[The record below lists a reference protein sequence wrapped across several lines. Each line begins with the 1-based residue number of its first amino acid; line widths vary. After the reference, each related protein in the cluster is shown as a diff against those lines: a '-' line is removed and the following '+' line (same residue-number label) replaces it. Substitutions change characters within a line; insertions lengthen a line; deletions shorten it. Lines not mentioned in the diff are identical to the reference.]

1 MKRSIIVIDDFYVDP
16 DPVREWG
23 LQQEY
28 GVSGNYPGM
37 RSVSYK
43 GGGVKE
49 GIEGALGVPLCE
61 EFWNREGYNGAFQY
75 VTEEEKTWVHADIHN
90 EYAAIIFL
98 TPDPPVHTGTA
109 FYQNKLTKDY
119 RWNNI
124 TGPQLNTRGSNYED
138 WDKVEA
144 IENRYNRCIIYD
156 AFLFHAAEGY
166 FGNNLQNSRLFQTFF
181 FNPE

>member
-49 GIEGALGVPLCE
+49 GIEGALQP
-61 EFWNREGYNGAFQY
+61 
-75 VTEEEKTWVHADIHN
+75 
-90 EYAAIIFL
+90 
-98 TPDPPVHTGTA
+98 
-109 FYQNKLTKDY
+109 Y
-119 RWNNI
+119 R
-124 TGPQLNTRGSNYED
+124 
-138 WDKVEA
+138 
-144 IENRYNRCIIYD
+144 
-156 AFLFHAAEGY
+156 
-166 FGNNLQNSRLFQTFF
+166 
-181 FNPE
+181 